1 MWKVRGFVE
10 FVHPQ
15 AFHPV
20 QAAATYD
27 KRSQGARLV
36 GTDNDEMKFAAIR
49 KCVATGLYPCILMH
63 GTVGMLGKQPPALGL
78 VVDRAE
84 FLNNPY

>member
-20 QAAATYD
+20 QASATYD

-49 KCVATGLYPCILMH
+49 KCVATGLYPCILVH
-63 GTVGMLGKQPPALGL
+63 GTVGVLGEQPPALRL
-78 VVDRAE
+78 IVYVPE
-84 FLNNPY
+84 FLNNSH